1 MGTRSDVR
9 HHVRQKVADRVQR
22 PEAEVDQEPRSNDT
36 ASPQKQKA
44 VVSRALRVWAAQRT
58 HRAGMANPGYDQSVK
73 EFRARG
79 AGEGLTAV
87 LRMRMR
93 IHRVSGPIGC
103 ICTFCQSDVL
113 LQCSK

>member
-44 VVSRALRVWAAQRT
+44 VVGRALRVWAVHRT

-73 EFRARG
+73 EFRYR
-79 AGEGLTAV
+79 
-87 LRMRMR
+87 
-93 IHRVSGPIGC
+93 
-103 ICTFCQSDVL
+103 
-113 LQCSK
+113 